1 VNVYL
6 CQKLIIFIVSAE
18 TWRLSI
24 DPFSSSLNDSF
35 FSSHSVANA
44 LPARDTEMLEYS
56 CNGEVRNAES
66 NMSLVGGHQ
75 ATLQTPMAPMAP
87 DKDLR
92 QQDSSDHDSSDMI
105 PSSMAYSVVDE
116 VIPCYCS

>member
-1 VNVYL
+1 M
-6 CQKLIIFIVSAE
+6 FIVSAE

-35 FSSHSVANA
+35 FSSHSGASGA
-44 LPARDTEMLEYS
+44 AARDTEMLEYS

-75 ATLQTPMAPMAP
+75 AILQTPMVPMAP

-105 PSSMAYSVVDE
+105 PSSMTYSVVDE